1 MSLCSLIQRTRDL
14 GRKFWWC
21 CALCAVPPAARRS
34 GGRHWCGAER
44 FLSGEPQSPPA
55 AAFNSPGGA
64 GLDPGTL
71 GDSCALCRRVTT
83 PGPAACGNHLK
94 AGACAGDGLTQQLK
108 GSHSPHHRAR
118 ALQQECRMPHCD
130 IMPHCDKMP
139 QLHRFSSTAIEYSMV
154 HSEDAVSTEPDLF

>member
-1 MSLCSLIQRTRDL
+1 M
-14 GRKFWWC
+14 
-21 CALCAVPPAARRS
+21 AAAARVV
-34 GGRHWCGAER
+34 HCG
-44 FLSGEPQSPPA
+44 LPGEPPSPPA

-154 HSEDAVSTEPDLF
+154 HSEGAVSTEPDLF

>member
-1 MSLCSLIQRTRDL
+1 MTAS
-14 GRKFWWC
+14 
-21 CALCAVPPAARRS
+21 
-34 GGRHWCGAER
+34 
-44 FLSGEPQSPPA
+44 
-55 AAFNSPGGA
+55 GA

-154 HSEDAVSTEPDLF
+154 HSEGAVSTEPDLF